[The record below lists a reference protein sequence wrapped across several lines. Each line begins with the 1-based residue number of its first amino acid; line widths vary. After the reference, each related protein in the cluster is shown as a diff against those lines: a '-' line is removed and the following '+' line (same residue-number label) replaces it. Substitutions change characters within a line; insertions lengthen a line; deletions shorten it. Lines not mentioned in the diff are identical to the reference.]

1 MLPQYDG
8 ICDERVHS
16 HGQESARRAQPWS
29 NERHGTAIEPYSGDL
44 QPVVEAV
51 PGAQPPNL
59 VPPGVRTLSTV
70 PRWCS
75 LGPALV

>member
-29 NERHGTAIEPYSGDL
+29 NDRHGIAIEPYSVIDE
-44 QPVVEAV
+44 QEAV
-51 PGAQPPNL
+51 VPVMPMYPGNRVSATD
-59 VPPGVRTLSTV
+59 GR
-70 PRWCS
+70 R
-75 LGPALV
+75 GERER